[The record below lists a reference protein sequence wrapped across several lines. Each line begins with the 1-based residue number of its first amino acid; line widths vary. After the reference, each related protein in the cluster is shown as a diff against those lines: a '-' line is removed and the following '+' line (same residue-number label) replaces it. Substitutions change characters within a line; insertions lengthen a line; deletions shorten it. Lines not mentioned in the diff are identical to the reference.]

1 MIDIKSYTIAMLEE
15 YLLSIGEAKYRA
27 NQIFEWIHKKHAQS
41 FDEMS
46 NISSKLK
53 LKLKEDCIL
62 VNVEELLY
70 KESAIDKTRKYL
82 FKLPDGNIIESV
94 FMRYKH
100 GNSVCISSQVGC
112 RMGCRFCASTLDGLL
127 RNLSASEMLD
137 QIYKIISSTG
147 ERVSNIVLM
156 GAGEPMDNFDNV
168 INFIEIINSDQGL
181 NISQRNITVST
192 CGLVP
197 RIKELADKKLQITL
211 HYRFMRQMTKPEK
224 VLCL

>member
-27 NQIFEWIHKKHAQS
+27 NQIFEWIHKKHVQS

-112 RMGCRFCASTLDGLL
+112 RMGCRFCA
-127 RNLSASEMLD
+127 
-137 QIYKIISSTG
+137 
-147 ERVSNIVLM
+147 
-156 GAGEPMDNFDNV
+156 
-168 INFIEIINSDQGL
+168 
-181 NISQRNITVST
+181 
-192 CGLVP
+192 
-197 RIKELADKKLQITL
+197 
-211 HYRFMRQMTKPEK
+211 
-224 VLCL
+224 